1 MKKNIFVSVICLFSL
16 VFLCSCFGP
25 KVRGNGTIKTETRSF
40 SSFETITCDGGY
52 EIQITCGAP
61 QSVAIET
68 DENLLS
74 SIKTEV
80 SGNELRIYTKKN
92 LFPTDG
98 IRIVIS
104 VPHLTDFTVD
114 GSSKGDIKNIK
125 ADSFHFTGNGSSH
138 VNLSGV
144 ADKLKI
150 TINGSGDINADSLM
164 AQEAKVRIEGSGD
177 IRCHAINSLDVHIDG
192 SGSVKYIGEPK
203 HIDQSINGSGSIKKE
218 E

>member
-1 MKKNIFVSVICLFSL
+1 MKKIILVSVVCLFS
-16 VFLCSCFGP
+16 LCSCFGP
-25 KVRGNGTIKTETRSF
+25 RVRGNGAIKTETRNLT
-40 SSFETITCDGGY
+40 SFESIVCDGGY
-52 EIQITCGAP
+52 EIQIACGAA

-114 GSSKGDIKNIK
+114 GSSKGDIKNIN
-125 ADSFHFTGNGSSH
+125 ADSFHFTGNGSAH
-138 VNLSGV
+138 VSLGGV

-150 TINGSGDINADSLM
+150 AINGSGNINADSLK
-164 AQEAKVRIEGSGD
+164 AKEAKVRIEGSGD
-177 IRCHAINSLDVHIDG
+177 IRCYAITSLDVHIDG
-192 SGSVKYIGEPK
+192 SGTVKYLGEPK
-203 HIDQSINGSGSIKKE
+203 HIDQSINGSGTIKKE